1 MLDADQFAIPG
12 PALDALPVRRHR
24 WPGRLWLRAKLA
36 FRAPALDRDL
46 ATGGRPD
53 RDELHALRTLQ
64 LVSTTYRRHVAEGLE
79 KAVRRDA
86 RTVIADEREALL
98 DLAARL
104 LSPRPVSAQ
113 GVAITVLL
121 LSQPDSPLHD
131 EPVRHDAVA
140 ELARAAL
147 YRL

>member
-1 MLDADQFAIPG
+1 MLDADQFAAAG
-12 PALDALPVRRHR
+12 PALDALPVRRRR
-24 WPGRLWLRAKLA
+24 WAGRLWLRAKLA
-36 FRAPALDRDL
+36 VRAPALDRDL

-64 LVSTTYRRHVAEGLE
+64 LVSTTYRRHIAEGLE
-79 KAVRRDA
+79 KAVRL
-86 RTVIADEREALL
+86 TISEEREALL

-121 LSQPDSPLHD
+121 LSEPDSPLH
-131 EPVRHDAVA
+131 EPSRPGATA
-140 ELARAAL
+140 ELARTAL